1 MPKIIGRALTEDL
14 RVRVSY
20 YLVSIM
26 EASHFELED
35 ESEDDEAVANCMI
48 WTEFRAKSP
57 SMLRIDNEWL

>member
-20 YLVSIM
+20 FRSSITK
-26 EASHFELED
+26 ASHFELED
-35 ESEDDEAVANCMI
+35 DSEDDDAVANCMI

-57 SMLRIDNEWL
+57 LMLRIDSEWL